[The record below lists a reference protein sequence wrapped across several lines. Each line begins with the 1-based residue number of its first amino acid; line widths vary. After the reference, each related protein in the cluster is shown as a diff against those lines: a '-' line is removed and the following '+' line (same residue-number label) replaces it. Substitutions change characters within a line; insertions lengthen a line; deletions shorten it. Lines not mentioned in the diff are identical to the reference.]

1 MNLPAS
7 LFGMAWHGV
16 SLALAV
22 PVLYQVWRRASWAR
36 LKDPAQLNL
45 LLGFAVALALAWSMR
60 AGVRPGLNLHLLGT
74 MLAVLCLGPRLAL
87 FAMALALTAITLA
100 GAQDWQAWPLNFLLM
115 AFAPVVFA
123 HGIQRYVERHL
134 PEHFFVFIF
143 VVGFAGSAVTVVF
156 HGVLACAVMVFAGA
170 YEPGVLVDDYLPYLL
185 LMGFSEAWLSGTLV
199 TLMVVYR
206 PEWVAAFD
214 DRRYLLNK

>member
-16 SLALAV
+16 SLALAA
-22 PVLYQVWRRASWAR
+22 PVLYQVWRRAPWAR

-45 LLGFAVALALAWSMR
+45 LLGLAVTLALAWSMR
-60 AGVRPGLNLHLLGT
+60 AGIKPGLDLHLLGA
-74 MLAVLCLGPRLAL
+74 MLAVLCLGARLAL
-87 FAMALALTAITLA
+87 VAMALALTAITLT
-100 GAQDWQAWPLNFLLM
+100 GVQDWQAWPLNFLVM
-115 AFAPVVFA
+115 AVAPALVA
-123 HGIQRYVERHL
+123 HGIQRWVARHL
-134 PEHFFVFIF
+134 PEHFFVFVF
-143 VVGFAGSAVTVVF
+143 VVGFAGSAVILVF
-156 HGVLACAVMVFAGA
+156 QGVIACAVMAFAGV
-170 YEPGVLVDDYLPYLL
+170 YEPGFLIDDYLPYLL
-185 LMGFSEAWLSGTLV
+185 MMGFSEAWLSGALV